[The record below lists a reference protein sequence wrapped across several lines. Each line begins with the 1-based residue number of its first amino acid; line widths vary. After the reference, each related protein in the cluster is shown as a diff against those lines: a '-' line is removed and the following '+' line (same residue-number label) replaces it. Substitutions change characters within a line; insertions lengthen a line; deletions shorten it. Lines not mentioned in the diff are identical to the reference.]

1 MSGISA
7 VSCNGTVRGIRNQI
21 THSRSPYMYTSE
33 TVGPSSA
40 HKVQRF
46 VAGVSVAY
54 AIVGEDERAGRTA
67 VK

>member
-7 VSCNGTVRGIRNQI
+7 ASCNGTVRGTRNQI
-21 THSRSPYMYTSE
+21 THSRSPYMHTSE

-46 VAGVSVAY
+46 VAGISVAY
-54 AIVGEDERAGRTA
+54 ACIGEDEGAGWTA